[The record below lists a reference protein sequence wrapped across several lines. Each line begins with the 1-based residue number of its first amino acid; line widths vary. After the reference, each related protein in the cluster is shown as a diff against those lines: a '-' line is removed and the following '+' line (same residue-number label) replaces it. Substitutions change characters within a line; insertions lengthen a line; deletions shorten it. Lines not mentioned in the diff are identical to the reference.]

1 MQVNDQMKTP
11 TALPM
16 SSGDDLS
23 RNNRVRTMTVATK
36 DLEKVLS

>member
-23 RNNRVRTMTVATK
+23 RNNRVG
-36 DLEKVLS
+36 L